1 MEKKSKILLT
11 VFIVVLFICILL
23 IEDVIEI
30 DKKDVHVDVF
40 EIDDNTI
47 IDDEIKNDTTQE
59 LQSIPE
65 GDTIISRKTK
75 IIYKSSNEQNIE
87 DDEKLLIVD
96 WLSEKKTDIFSNS
109 YFENSKIAP
118 GVSSEYYF
126 VVKNEKK
133 DDVKYDI
140 SFVEKNDSNIPI
152 KYRLKKNNNYVVGN
166 DTTWVDVN
174 NLNIKGILIDSNQND
189 SYTLEWQWDYYID
202 DVNDSSDTIIAMGN
216 SDYQLS
222 INITA
227 RSE

>member
-174 NLNIKGILIDSNQND
+174 NLNIKDIFIDSNQND
-189 SYTLEWQWDYYID
+189 SYTLEWQWDYID